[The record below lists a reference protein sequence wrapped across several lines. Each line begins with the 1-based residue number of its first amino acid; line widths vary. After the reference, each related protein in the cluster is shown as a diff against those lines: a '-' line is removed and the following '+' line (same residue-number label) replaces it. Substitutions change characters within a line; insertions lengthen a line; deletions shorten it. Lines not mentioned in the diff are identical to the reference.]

1 MDTFLL
7 YQYFIASI
15 LVLFLINFIIN
26 NILFKST
33 ANYSLPESLKKSTPL
48 VSILIPA
55 RNEVENIKRCLRSLL
70 KQDYPNIE
78 ILVLDDNSD
87 DATSISVNRLVEKD
101 KRIRV
106 IAGQLL
112 KRGWLGKC
120 YACWQLSNYPK
131 GKYLIF
137 TDADTLH
144 FENSISSAIGCLISN
159 KLDALSSIH
168 RQI

>member
-1 MDTFLL
+1 MNPFHQNPIYT
-7 YQYFIASI
+7 QSI
-15 LVLFLINFIIN
+15 IFYYYTN

-33 ANYSLPESLKKSTPL
+33 ANYPLPESLKKSTPL

-55 RNEVENIKRCLRSLL
+55 RNEAENIKRCLRSLL

-87 DATSISVNRLVEKD
+87 DGTSISVKKLAEKD
-101 KRIRV
+101 KRIRL
-106 IAGQLL
+106 IAGKPL
-112 KRGWLGKC
+112 KKGWLGKC
-120 YACWQLSNYPK
+120 YACWQLSKYAK

-144 FENSISSAIGCLISN
+144 FENF
-159 KLDALSSIH
+159 
-168 RQI
+168 